1 MGKQVYQAYLVGVIL
16 TQWNHYIAPLYMM
29 HLENENIVYESSET
43 HKKETWDV

>member
-16 TQWNHYIAPLYMM
+16 TQWNHYTAPLHMM